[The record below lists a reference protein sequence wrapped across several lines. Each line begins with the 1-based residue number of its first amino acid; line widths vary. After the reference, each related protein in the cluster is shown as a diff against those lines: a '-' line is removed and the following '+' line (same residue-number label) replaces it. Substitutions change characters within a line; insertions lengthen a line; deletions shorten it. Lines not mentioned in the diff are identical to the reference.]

1 MSVAIC
7 LIASVGICICICI
20 YTRGSI
26 EFSMFGSIQD
36 IGGKGPVK
44 EGEREKDHAVAE
56 FRIAHMRQG
65 MVR

>member
-1 MSVAIC
+1 
-7 LIASVGICICICI
+7 
-20 YTRGSI
+20 
-26 EFSMFGSIQD
+26 MFGSIQD

-44 EGEREKDHAVAE
+44 EGEREKSHAVAE

>member
-7 LIASVGICICICI
+7 LIASVGICICI